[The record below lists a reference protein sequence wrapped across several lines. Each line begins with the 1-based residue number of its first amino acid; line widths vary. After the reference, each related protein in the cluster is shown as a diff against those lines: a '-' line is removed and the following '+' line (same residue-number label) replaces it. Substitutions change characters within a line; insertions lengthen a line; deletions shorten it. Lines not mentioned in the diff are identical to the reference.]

1 MMGWT
6 WAAYFQDGPFV
17 SAATVLDVFMV
28 LL

>member
-6 WAAYFQDGPFV
+6 RAAYFQDGFFV
-17 SAATVLDVFMV
+17 SAATVLDVFIV